1 MPINTVCI
9 VRWNMIDSLLEMLS
23 FPFMVR
29 ALIAGPMIALCLS
42 LLGVGMVL
50 KRYSMIGDGLSHV
63 AFGALAVASALHTQ
77 PLVVGI
83 PVVMI
88 SAVLLLRVSENS
100 KIAGDSAI
108 ALIST
113 AALAIGVTAV
123 SMTKGMNVDVW
134 NYLFGSILSLK
145 HSDVLTTTALTLVTI
160 TIFILFYVRIF
171 ACTFDEDFV
180 SAIGIRVRGYNTMMA
195 IITSLVIII
204 GMRMVGSLLISSLIV
219 FPSVSAMRVARSFK
233 TVVVSSALIG
243 VLCTIL
249 GIVVSYYANT
259 PTGASI
265 VLANLLIFILLSMF
279 RK

>member
-1 MPINTVCI
+1 MHTSTDCI
-9 VRWNMIDSLLEMLS
+9 ARWNMMESILEMLS

-29 ALIAGPMIALCLS
+29 ALIAGPLIALCLS

-77 PLVVGI
+77 PLVLGI

-100 KIAGDSAI
+100 KISGDAAI

-113 AALAIGVTAV
+113 SALAIGVAAV
-123 SMTKGMNVDVW
+123 SATKGMNVDVW

-145 HSDVLTTTALTLVTI
+145 DSDVWTTVILTSVTI
-160 TIFILFYVRIF
+160 AIFVLFYVRIF
-171 ACTFDEDFV
+171 ACTFDENFV
-180 SAIGIRVRGYNTMMA
+180 SAIGIKSRRYNTMMA
-195 IITSLVIII
+195 VITSLVIII

-219 FPSVSAMRVARSFK
+219 FPSVSAMRIAKSFK
-233 TVVVSSALIG
+233 SVVFFSAAIAVVCTVFGVVF
-243 VLCTIL
+243 
-249 GIVVSYYANT
+249 SYYANT
-259 PTGASI
+259 PAGASI
-265 VLANLLIFILLSMF
+265 VLSNLGVFILLSLL
-279 RK
+279 RR

>member
-1 MPINTVCI
+1 
-9 VRWNMIDSLLEMLS
+9 MIDSLLEMLS

-29 ALIAGPMIALCLS
+29 ALIAGPLIALCLA

-63 AFGALAVASALHTQ
+63 AFGALAVASALHAQ
-77 PLVVGI
+77 PLIIGI

-88 SAVLLLRVSENS
+88 SAVFLLRISEIGR
-100 KIAGDSAI
+100 IAGDSAI

-123 SMTKGMNVDVW
+123 SATKGMNVDVW

-145 HSDVLTTTALTLVTI
+145 NTDVWTTVALTTVTI
-160 TIFILFYVRIF
+160 MVFVLFYVRIF
-171 ACTFDEDFV
+171 AGTFDENFV
-180 SAIGIRVRGYNTMMA
+180 TAIGIRVRRYNTMMA

-219 FPSVSAMRVARSFK
+219 FPAVSAMRIAKSFK
-233 TVVVSSALIG
+233 AVVIGSAVIA
-243 VLCTIL
+243 VLCTIF
-249 GIVVSYYANT
+249 GIVVSYYADT

-265 VLANLLIFILLSMF
+265 VLSNLAVFLLLSAV
-279 RK
+279 RKK